1 MGRVGIGEGGIGV
14 GGVGI
19 GEGGIWV
26 GGVGIGEGGIGV
38 GGVGVGGGGIGV
50 GVEVAARGMVGV
62 AARGG
67 VGIERGGV
75 WVGIERGRV
84 VSACFLS
91 SQIRRNRSNAFSGRT
106 KIFLCFFLVLRTV
119 VLVSSMITMSR
130 NHRLPGPRSSKRT
143 VCDGSTTFNGTMSG
157 VLVSLSWPSR
167 RMIVGVGGG
176 TQEGFDGP
184 CCFRRTGAKGR
195 TWPRPGAHT
204 TNTREYIRKIRR
216 HGALRSRTTVVAHAF
231 DAHQGEPT
239 ASIARGPK
247 PMPRRRIAK
256 NENIFESVL

>member
-19 GEGGIWV
+19 GLGGIGV

-50 GVEVAARGMVGV
+50 GVGMAARGGGIRV
-62 AARGG
+62 G
-67 VGIERGGV
+67 VGIERGRV

-84 VSACFLS
+84 GSACFLS

-167 RMIVGVGGG
+167 
-176 TQEGFDGP
+176 
-184 CCFRRTGAKGR
+184 
-195 TWPRPGAHT
+195 
-204 TNTREYIRKIRR
+204 
-216 HGALRSRTTVVAHAF
+216 
-231 DAHQGEPT
+231 
-239 ASIARGPK
+239 
-247 PMPRRRIAK
+247 
-256 NENIFESVL
+256 